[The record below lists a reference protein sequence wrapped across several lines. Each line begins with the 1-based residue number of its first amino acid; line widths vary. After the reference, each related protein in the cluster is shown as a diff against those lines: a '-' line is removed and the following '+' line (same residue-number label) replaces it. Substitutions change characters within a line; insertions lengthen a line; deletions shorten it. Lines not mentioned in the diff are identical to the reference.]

1 MLKLDAVAAGYGTFQ
16 ALFGTTLDVNAGEA
30 VGVIGPNGAGKTTLM
45 RVISGMIR
53 PWSGAI
59 SANTPP
65 SRMPLMTASSR

>member
-59 SANTPP
+59 SMEGVDVLAEAPH
-65 SRMPLMTASSR
+65 